1 MRSNDNESE
10 RAARLRMRAEA
21 AARER
26 GIPTLEDVEAT
37 SLEAVQQMI
46 HELQVHQVELQMQN
60 EELCR
65 AQTELDAVRARYFD
79 LYNLAPVGY
88 FVVSLE
94 GRILEVNLTAVNML
108 DTARAALVKQPIS
121 RFIFKDDQDIY
132 YKHRVLL
139 HKTGKPHGC
148 ELRMV
153 KSDGTTFWV
162 LLTAV
167 AAQDPSTS
175 FGQDSGDATVTRVVL
190 SDITE
195 RKRLEKEKA
204 QLEAQLQHARKP
216 KSSSTITA
224 AEGKGRHGDSS
235 EDGCVR

>member
-1 MRSNDNESE
+1 MNSQDSESE
-10 RAARLRMRAEA
+10 KAANLRLRAEKA
-21 AARER
+21 AHER

-37 SLEAVQQMI
+37 SLESLQQMI

-65 AQTELDAVRARYFD
+65 AQEELDAVRARYFD

-94 GRILEVNLTAVNML
+94 GRILEVNLTAANML
-108 DTARAALVKQPIS
+108 DTARAALVTRPIS

-167 AAQDPSTS
+167 AAQDPSTNI
-175 FGQDSGDATVTRVVL
+175 GQDAGEATVARVVL

-195 RKRLEKEKA
+195 RKRLEEEKA
-204 QLEAQLQHARKP
+204 QLETQLQQARKP
-216 KSSSTITA
+216 KKSSTITA
-224 AEGKGRHGDSS
+224 AEGKGRRRDSS
-235 EDGCVR
+235 GGG